1 MNMAKGGKKQIYEDE
16 KKVIAELQKNARE
29 SISKI
34 AENCGFSYQKVGRII
49 HNLEERKKI
58 WGYCAILDNDSLDL
72 KRYII
77 LIKRSTEPIDDA
89 ISKIIKL
96 TMHKKGEEIGVNIE
110 CSSYLHGRYDWIFV
124 LTAED
129 IKGVKKFSEILTKE
143 YQSVISEIHIL
154 EDIFSVK
161 KGGMRNPHMDKL
173 REFI

>member
-1 MNMAKGGKKQIYEDE
+1 MAKGGKKQIYEDE

-49 HNLEERKKI
+49 HNLRENKKI
-58 WGYCAILDNDSLDL
+58 WGYYAVADNEELNL
-72 KRYII
+72 NRYVI
-77 LIKRSTEPIDDA
+77 LIKRSTEPIDNA
-89 ISKIIKL
+89 ISKIIDL
-96 TMHKKGEEIGVNIE
+96 TMHRRGEEIGVNVE
-110 CSSYLHGRYDWIFV
+110 CSSYLHGRYDWMFV

-129 IKGVKKFSEILTKE
+129 IKSVKRFSDILTKE

-161 KGGMRNPHMDKL
+161 KCGMVNPHMEKL